1 MNYFFGFKGENI
13 KSELQVPLFQNRAP
27 ENQKIKLFEAYVL
40 NNRWKVEEVVNS
52 EKKGDFLILNN
63 DLISNEKIYFLATWH
78 CFLFFCFSFSIS
90 LFLLLFFYL

>member
-52 EKKGDFLILNN
+52 EKKGDFLVLTKKGKLVA
-63 DLISNEKIYFLATWH
+63 DWVASELFYIS
-78 CFLFFCFSFSIS
+78 
-90 LFLLLFFYL
+90 